1 MDGEIAIYSLH
12 ILRLWYKLHSTETQE
27 DVEYSFSIQRIYCNN
42 YLYFQNALN
51 FP

>member
-1 MDGEIAIYSLH
+1 MGGETAIYSLH
-12 ILRLWYKLHSTETQE
+12 ILRLLYELHGTETQE
-27 DVEYSFSIQRIYCNN
+27 DVDYTFSIQRIYCNN